1 MNDEHEECFNNDIP
15 QFTWITIDDMVD
27 MEYAKYCE
35 SQLREAEEKGL
46 PPF

>member
-1 MNDEHEECFNNDIP
+1 MNDEHEQMYDNDIP

-35 SQLREAEEKGL
+35 SLYKETDNNGEK
-46 PPF
+46 PF